1 MISEVLPKKDD
12 APRLLPNAI
21 LPPYT
26 YVPGTKTPHP
36 IRHPEGHSHG
46 RKGRTPQPMDPDV
59 WHENRNFLLAIDLF
73 NYGYYWEAHEQF
85 EAVWKAVGRSGDVA
99 DFLKGLIK
107 LSAAGVK
114 QLESRPEGFRRHM
127 ARAMTLFELA
137 EPQFPE
143 GCGGLA
149 PTEMRHAAQ
158 VTLESRRL
166 ALQLAPGLSP
176 SVSLEQDR

>member
-1 MISEVLPKKDD
+1 MK
-12 APRLLPNAI
+12 R
-21 LPPYT
+21 YT
-26 YVPGTKTPHP
+26 QRPFPGYSYVPGKNPHP
-36 IRHPEGHSHG
+36 SSSPAGHSYG
-46 RKGRTPQPMDPDV
+46 QPEPEVAVFHPARWQDC
-59 WHENRNFLLAIDLF
+59 ETYLFGIDLF
-73 NYGYYWEAHEQF
+73 NAGYYWEAHEQF

-114 QLESRPEGFRRHM
+114 QLKSRPEGFRRHM

-158 VTLESRRL
+158 VTLESGRL